1 MTNYEI
7 VENKNTKVLRGPDL
21 NYVFNKRNGN
31 MLTWGAEPKDDP
43 DYSKI
48 GPFIADIEIT
58 TACNGI
64 DGVVCPFCYKG
75 NCPKGKY
82 MTLERFK
89 EVFKCVNKNHQLTQI
104 AFGCDSQCKTNP
116 DTFAI
121 MDYTR
126 EQGVIP
132 NVTVAQIDQETAE
145 KLAKVCGAVAVSHY
159 AHNPN
164 ACYDSIDLLTKAG
177 CKNINIH
184 QLVAEETYESI
195 LELLDKVEN
204 KDPRLANLNA
214 IVFLALKQ
222 KGRGIGF
229 HRLSD
234 EKFEEVVKKCIDL
247 GIGYGFDSCS
257 SARYMKLANKLGIAE
272 EVKNYIEPCESSL
285 FSTYISVDGEF
296 FPCSFMEKVDEW
308 KEGIM
313 LTTETDFLKDVW
325 YADKTVEFRK
335 KLLTNK
341 CKETGCRQ
349 CPVYNI

>member
-1 MTNYEI
+1 MSKYEI
-7 VENKNTKVLRGPDL
+7 IDNKYTKVLRGPDL
-21 NYVFNKRNGN
+21 NYAFDKRNGN
-31 MLTWGAEPKDDP
+31 MLTWGKEPKDDP

-64 DGVVCPFCYKG
+64 DGVCCPFCYKA

-89 EVFKCVNKNHQLTQI
+89 EVFACVNQNHQLTQI

-132 NVTVAQIDQETAE
+132 NVTIAQIDQETAD

-159 AHNPN
+159 AHNPD
-164 ACYDSIDLLTKAG
+164 ACYNSIDALTKAG

-184 QLVAEETYESI
+184 QLVSEETYESI
-195 LELLDKVEN
+195 LELLNKVEN
-204 KDPRLANLNA
+204 KDPRLVNLNA

-229 HRLSD
+229 HRMSD
-234 EKFEEVVKKCIDL
+234 DKFEEVVKKCIDL
-247 GIGYGFDSCS
+247 KIGYGFDSCS
-257 SARYMKLANKLGIAE
+257 SVRYMKLAAKLGIAE
-272 EVKNYIEPCESSL
+272 KVKNYIEPCESSL
-285 FSTYISVDGEF
+285 FSTYVSVDGEF
-296 FPCSFMEKVDEW
+296 FPCSFLEKVDEW

-313 LTTETDFLKDVW
+313 LTKETNFIEDVW
-325 YADKTVEFRK
+325 YNDKTVEFRK

-341 CKETGCRQ
+341 CPETGCRQ
-349 CPVYNI
+349 CPVYNV